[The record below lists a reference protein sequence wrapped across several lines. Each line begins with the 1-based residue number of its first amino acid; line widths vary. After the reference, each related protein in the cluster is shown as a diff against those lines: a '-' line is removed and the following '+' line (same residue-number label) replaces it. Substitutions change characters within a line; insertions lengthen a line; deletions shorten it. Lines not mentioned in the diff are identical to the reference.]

1 MNAWRNVA
9 ALLGRLIGL
18 RTQKSEVSVTVEG
31 KWKGWFDPV
40 RLTLTALVV
49 AMALTMAICVACG
62 NIEDRIFNDEGT
74 RDPVTEGPYQCCP

>member
-1 MNAWRNVA
+1 MEPLRRVA

-18 RTQKSEVSVTVEG
+18 RTHESEVSVTVEG

-49 AMALTMAICVACG
+49 AMALTMAICVACS
-62 NIEDRIFNDEGT
+62 NVEDRLFNDEGT
-74 RDPVTEGPYQCCP
+74 PDLVTEGPYFVP